1 MSSPDSI
8 HVATITRAA
17 CERVCHTRAC
27 SGRQMAL
34 YRSRAMATR
43 LSVDTLTDTP
53 SKGRGRGHLGNLYD
67 TLTSVTSIPADGERP
82 PTSGKDFRR
91 GGGQGRQ
98 VSCSPTHEVGN
109 RLADDCAKDKCA
121 HEIGQEGEGHASH
134 GQQEVADCQ

>member
-17 CERVCHTRAC
+17 WERVCHTRAC

-53 SKGRGRGHLGNLYD
+53 RREEER
-67 TLTSVTSIPADGERP
+67 VT
-82 PTSGKDFRR
+82 
-91 GGGQGRQ
+91 
-98 VSCSPTHEVGN
+98 
-109 RLADDCAKDKCA
+109 
-121 HEIGQEGEGHASH
+121 
-134 GQQEVADCQ
+134 